1 MTAAPALQKS
11 PKGEASDLLKS
22 ITSIIGALA
31 SASLREE
38 LKTCQCER
46 EHVDGATGGLISQLH
61 RMSPTVIIYPLKI
74 AKSNGWVDFAE
85 I

>member
-1 MTAAPALQKS
+1 MTVALQKS
-11 PKGEASDLLKS
+11 PEGEASDLLK
-22 ITSIIGALA
+22 SIIGALA

-61 RMSPTVIIYPLKI
+61 RMSPTVIYPLKI